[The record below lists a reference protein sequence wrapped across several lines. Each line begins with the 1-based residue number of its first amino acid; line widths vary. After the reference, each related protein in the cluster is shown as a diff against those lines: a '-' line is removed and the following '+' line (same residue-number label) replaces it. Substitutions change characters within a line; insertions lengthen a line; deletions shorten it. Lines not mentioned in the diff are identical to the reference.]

1 MTVKIDLPK
10 AKLVAHDIRRADRSK
25 QLEPHDLAIA
35 AQIPGTDAVAEEAA
49 RQAIR
54 DANAIVQTDID
65 GAVDEV
71 ALKQVLVDAGML

>member
-35 AQIPGTDAVAEEAA
+35 AQIPGTDVVAEEAA

-54 DANAIVQTDID
+54 DANAIVQTDIES
-65 GAVDEV
+65 ATDE
-71 ALKQVLVDAGML
+71 ATLKQVLVDAGMV